1 MGITK
6 SSNNQ
11 GTSKPNV
18 EISAEQKAEMKA
30 RDLAQLEII
39 NVEKDEIAIQIEH
52 AKRALEL
59 KLPTRKLEAEIMK
72 LEHQLIGITK
82 NGKILEER
90 NK

>member
-39 NVEKDEIAIQIEH
+39 KVEKDEIAIQIEH
-52 AKRALEL
+52 AKMALEL

>member
-1 MGITK
+1 M
-6 SSNNQ
+6 
-11 GTSKPNV
+11 
-18 EISAEQKAEMKA
+18 
-30 RDLAQLEII
+30 
-39 NVEKDEIAIQIEH
+39 
-52 AKRALEL
+52 ALEL

>member
-39 NVEKDEIAIQIEH
+39 K
-52 AKRALEL
+52 K
-59 KLPTRKLEAEIMK
+59 MK
-72 LEHQLIGITK
+72 
-82 NGKILEER
+82 
-90 NK
+90 